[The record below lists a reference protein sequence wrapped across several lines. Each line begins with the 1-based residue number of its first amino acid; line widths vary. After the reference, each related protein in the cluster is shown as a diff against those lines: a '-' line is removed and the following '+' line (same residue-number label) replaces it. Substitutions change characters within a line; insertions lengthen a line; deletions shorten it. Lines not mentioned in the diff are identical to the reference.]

1 MRVCVL
7 IYVMLKQ
14 FFFYITVAYTCV
26 CALKNICLLIG
37 VKKKLENNSSYF
49 LLHQEFK
56 IKKKINDS

>member
-37 VKKKLENNSSYF
+37 VKKNWKTTHHIFFCTRNSKLRKN
-49 LLHQEFK
+49 K
-56 IKKKINDS
+56 R